1 MSGIGA
7 CHGST
12 CGDRWLYIDVSTMTP
27 EQATPTMTTHDRCD
41 ACGAQAYVRVEL
53 ASGGELHFCA
63 HHARK
68 HNAAIEPLASHI
80 HDETDRLHADASS
93 TAAR

>member
-1 MSGIGA
+1 
-7 CHGST
+7 
-12 CGDRWLYIDVSTMTP
+12 MTP
-27 EQATPTMTTHDRCD
+27 EQATPTLTSNDRCD

-68 HNAAIEPLASHI
+68 HGAALQDVASHI
-80 HDETDRLHADASS
+80 HDETERLHADAAKSD
-93 TAAR
+93 AR